1 MSFRFGCKLLVDF
14 QIRRNLGTHARVSG
28 CKTSGCHLLANAC
41 GVQSLAG
48 HRQMGFSMDNGI
60 RFPVSF
66 FIILYFQEIV
76 KKKTCFSAPIVI
88 KYRENAKRKDIFA

>member
-1 MSFRFGCKLLVDF
+1 MCRSVSVASYSLTSKSDD
-14 QIRRNLGTHARVSG
+14 TWVSG

-48 HRQMGFSMDNGI
+48 SRQMGFSMDNGI

-76 KKKTCFSAPIVI
+76 KKKTCFSVPIVI